1 MKVYS
6 RSKYVS
12 CEKTDEYTLETKSS
26 IIDTIHEMEVVIVTD
41 MKENVIIQ
49 ARSQMV
55 RAPYK
60 ICFEVCQL
68 ASGLAGLKIDQ
79 NIGKNVREIMGGPCG
94 CFHLQDLS
102 LEAVVAIKHSSFAF
116 TADDRAQ
123 RLRKA
128 DPVLRGTCYTHSRP
142 LEERIGEALPLN
154 MSSDSKTYAGY
165 YFRDHKQ
172 IKLSKD

>member
-1 MKVYS
+1 LKVYS
-6 RSKYVS
+6 RAKFVS
-12 CEKTDEYTLETKSS
+12 CEKTGEYTLETRSS
-26 IIDTIHEMEVVIVTD
+26 IIDTIHEMEVLIVTD

-49 ARSQMV
+49 ACSQMV

-128 DPVLRGTCYTHSRP
+128 DPVQRGTCYTHSRP
-142 LEERIGEALPLN
+142 LEERIKEALSIN
-154 MSSDSKTYAGY
+154 MCSDSKNSAGSY
-165 YFRDHKQ
+165 YRDHKR
-172 IKLSKD
+172 IEFSED